1 MRPFAINNSD
11 SRQTYDYI
19 CQTPSIHQNKGTSL
33 KCLNK
38 DNEMKLHWT
47 LEKFKQTEYKLNKQN

>member
-1 MRPFAINNSD
+1 MRHFAINNSD

-19 CQTPSIHQNKGTSL
+19 CQSIHQNKGTPL

-47 LEKFKQTEYKLNKQN
+47 LEVQTNRMN